1 MKYLKNMEA
10 KNNQI
15 NNIYYEKKRR
25 VYLAIRQL
33 LADTG
38 LDQQIITK
46 IVEKDIYN
54 KIIIKKLN
62 KTTNDGKFIE
72 REIRKRMG
80 NSHTT
85 KNIVEEVE
93 KEELKNKII
102 KFVFYECNNTS
113 FENEV

>member
-1 MKYLKNMEA
+1 MEA

-15 NNIYYEKKRR
+15 NNMYYEKKRR

-33 LADTG
+33 LADTE

-54 KIIIKKLN
+54 KIIIQKLN